1 MTDFNFDQLF
11 IIPKDISLSIKSSGE
26 STPSWNEVLSM
37 WSKSKESANRLRQ
50 IPPNTQILNTEIML
64 MVRIVGI
71 TIIVLLCT
79 SVRCPSHI
87 GISEL
92 FTLVRTFII
101 LFCTIHWNIYWTGQR
116 YMEYG
121 EHKYNGNWKL
131 WNYPTGEKGISTS
144 SVLYPILSAM

>member
-1 MTDFNFDQLF
+1 
-11 IIPKDISLSIKSSGE
+11 
-26 STPSWNEVLSM
+26 M

-87 GISEL
+87 GVSEL
-92 FTLVRTFII
+92 FTLVRTVIVK
-101 LFCTIHWNIYWTGQR
+101 FCTIQWNIYWTGQR

-131 WNYPTGEKGISTS
+131 
-144 SVLYPILSAM
+144 